1 MEKVMTVML
10 TALMLLQAGSLQK
23 MACTPNGL
31 MVLRETAAQS
41 ELQVD
46 GVVLEAW
53 TPKAGE
59 KAVQELAQAL
69 GAAEIASGGEASLE
83 AGGTI
88 KLLREEEAVTVQL
101 ILPDEADAER
111 YYTLLS
117 RWMQRHGQGR
127 PAGATILA
135 HYAEELSP
143 EGCQALVCDL
153 VSPLP
158 AKLVSSMQEGP
169 LLSSAYEIAGVA
181 PSLEICGEKI
191 NMNVACVA
199 KAGQTAVYLGSPVIY
214 QQY

>member
-1 MEKVMTVML
+1 MEKVVTML
-10 TALMLLQAGSLQK
+10 LAALMFLQAGSLQRTTF
-23 MACTPNGL
+23 APNGL
-31 MVLRETAAQS
+31 AVLKEAAAQS

-59 KAVQELAQAL
+59 KAVQELAQML
-69 GAAEIASGGEASLE
+69 GAAEIVSGGEQTLE
-83 AGGTI
+83 AGGTV

-101 ILPDEADAER
+101 ILPDPVEAEG
-111 YYTLLS
+111 YYQVLS
-117 RWMQRHGQGR
+117 RWMQRYGQGR